1 MPYLFPPTFKKA
13 ANPVAF
19 SAGTWYNNNNKN
31 SDKIAE
37 TSRGENMK
45 HKPLPIGVED
55 FKRLVDNEYYF
66 VDKTLMIK
74 ELLENK
80 ETVNLFTRPRR
91 FGKTLNMSMLQR
103 FFEATEKS
111 NAYLFDGLK
120 IAAYPE
126 YMAYQGQY
134 PVISI
139 SLKSMKRASY
149 QEAYFEYVKLL
160 SDEFER
166 HETILQSDAVSE
178 EDKLEFQKI
187 KKRIAEP
194 KEYNSAVKLLSKCL
208 QKVYQKNVIILID
221 EYDVPL
227 ENAYHEGFYD
237 DMTNLIRSCFESA
250 LKTNP
255 SLEFA
260 VLTGCLRVSRESI
273 FTGLNN
279 LKTYSITKNKFSQYF
294 GFTQKEMQEILQAF
308 SLEQYAETIAK
319 WYDGYRFGLT
329 EIYNPWSV
337 LNCIDS
343 YLQNDMVACEPY
355 WSNTSSNRIVKRLIE
370 ESNERTKS
378 MVEELING
386 TPIHT
391 QIFEDVT
398 YGTIDVNQDYIWSF
412 LLFTGYLKIISCKT
426 IGDETYYD
434 MVIPNVEIKS
444 IYKNTIRSWFIDH
457 VNHDSRTDILESV
470 IHADAEKLE
479 DLLCTWLTNTI
490 SCFDEQENYYHGFV
504 TGLVSGFNGYMVVSN
519 RESGNGRF
527 DLVVKQRSRWHHAA
541 ILEFKVVEKYNQM
554 TKACED
560 ALRQIEEKD
569 YEASLR
575 DEQYENIAKLGI
587 CFCQKRCRVKSGGV
601 DHFEY

>member
-1 MPYLFPPTFKKA
+1 MPYQSPTFKKA

-31 SDKIAE
+31 PGKITE

-55 FKRLVDNEYYF
+55 FKRLVDNGYYF

-139 SLKSMKRASY
+139 SLKSMKQKNFTLAFETYKYLIKSEYSRHKDFIFSKNVLDEEEKARYLSFIQVDATETMYNQAIGFLSNCLKKAY
-149 QEAYFEYVKLL
+149 Q
-160 SDEFER
+160 
-166 HETILQSDAVSE
+166 Q
-178 EDKLEFQKI
+178 
-187 KKRIAEP
+187 
-194 KEYNSAVKLLSKCL
+194 
-208 QKVYQKNVIILID
+208 NVIILID

-294 GFTQKEMQEILQAF
+294 GFTQEEMQKILQTF
-308 SLEQYAETIAK
+308 SLEQYAGTIAK

-412 LLFTGYLKIISCKT
+412 LLFTGYLKIISCET
-426 IGDETYYD
+426 VGDETYYD

-457 VNHDSRTDILESV
+457 INRDSRTDILESV

-560 ALRQIEEKD
+560 ALKQIEEKD

-587 CFCQKRCRVKSGGV
+587 CFCQKRCRVRSGGV

>member
-1 MPYLFPPTFKKA
+1 MQKQ
-13 ANPVAF
+13 
-19 SAGTWYNNNNKN
+19 
-31 SDKIAE
+31 AE
-37 TSRGENMK
+37 VRNVK

-66 VDKTLMIK
+66 IDKTLMIK

-294 GFTQKEMQEILQAF
+294 GFTQAEMQEILQNF
-308 SLEQYAETIAK
+308 SLEQYAGTIAK

-412 LLFTGYLKIISCKT
+412 LLFTGYLKIISCET

-457 VNHDSRTDILESV
+457 VNRDSRTDILESV

-560 ALRQIEEKD
+560 ALKQIEEKD

-587 CFCQKRCRVKSGGV
+587 CFCQKRCRIKSGGV

>member
-1 MPYLFPPTFKKA
+1 
-13 ANPVAF
+13 
-19 SAGTWYNNNNKN
+19 
-31 SDKIAE
+31 
-37 TSRGENMK
+37 MK

-55 FKRLVDNEYYF
+55 FKRLVNNEYYF
-66 VDKTLMIK
+66 IDKTLMIK

-166 HETILQSDAVSE
+166 HEIILQSDAVSE

-227 ENAYHEGFYD
+227 ENAYHEGFYN
-237 DMTNLIRSCFESA
+237 DMTNLIRNCFESA

-255 SLEFA
+255 SMEFA

-294 GFTQKEMQEILQAF
+294 GFTQEEMQEILQNF
-308 SLEQYAETIAK
+308 SLKQYAETIAK

-412 LLFTGYLKIISCKT
+412 LLFTGYLKIISCET
-426 IGDETYYD
+426 VGDETYYD

-457 VNHDSRTDILESV
+457 INRDSRTDILESV

-490 SCFDEQENYYHGFV
+490 SCFDEQENYYLGFV

-587 CFCQKRCRVKSGGV
+587 CFCQKRFRVRSGGV